1 MCWVVGVAR
10 RVFLSHTLELREF
23 PQGGS
28 FVRAAEE
35 AVSRAGDAIMDMQYF
50 TARDDKPSDYC
61 RAAVRSCDVYIGLIG
76 LRYGSPVRDRPD
88 VSYTELEFDT
98 ATEAGLV
105 RLAFLLDENAALPIP
120 LSRLLDQDS
129 DLQSRQQGFRDRLLN
144 AAGITVRRVT
154 DPLELQLAMLQ
165 ALQETRP
172 PTEAEPAPQSEL
184 PTRPGLVGREA
195 EVASLVEAW
204 LPAEPPPVAVLGA
217 PGIGK
222 SAICLAALHH
232 ERVQERFGARRWFVR
247 CDGARSAASLLSGV
261 AAELGVIADRAPAT
275 LRERIRAELEA
286 GPAVVVLDNFETP
299 WTAEPIPVEQLLGS
313 ISAIQGLAV
322 TVSVRGTAR
331 PAGLPWRDMA
341 VVGPL
346 PLQAAKRF
354 FLAVAGMGFAA
365 DPGLDGLLNELDGVP
380 LAVELLA
387 YAAQGQ
393 PDLADVAERWHQERT
408 GMLERMGGGSRELSA
423 AVSIEMSVR
432 SPLMTAGARRMFGM
446 LGMLPEGVARGDLTA
461 LLPDAGQAAAA
472 VLRQLGLAFDED
484 GRLRMLAPIREHAV
498 MAHAPEPTDLNRMV
512 SHYAQFAATVGRQVG
527 KAEGGKAAVRL
538 QAETGNISVMLQQA
552 AMAGRIDEL
561 VAAMRGLVEY
571 WRLTGASQPLLLDAA
586 TAAIEEKGTSGQQAR
601 LWEARGHYALAR
613 AEHDTARDYYE
624 RALPLYQQAGDVL
637 GQADCMRGLGD
648 TALAHSDYGA
658 AQAQYERALPLYQR
672 AGSLLGQADCT
683 RGVGEAALRSWRN
696 KPAQSK
702 FEEALPLYRRVGDVL
717 GEATCIRCLGEIVLR
732 KSEFNVARAR
742 LEEALPLFQRIGD
755 LRGEANCI
763 NSFAEIDLA
772 WSNYDSAGAQYE
784 RALQM
789 FRRVGSIRGEATCIS
804 GLGKVAVARS
814 DPDAALSRYE
824 RALSLFRKIGDVRGE
839 ANCIEG
845 VADVAL
851 KRSDLEVAHSRYEQ
865 ALSLQ
870 REVGN
875 QHGEADCILGLGDI
889 AVAQSDPG
897 SARVLYEQALS
908 TFRAIPEP
916 YSIGWALVRLA
927 QLEDRGATQTRHWN
941 AAREAWLSIG
951 RNDLV
956 ESVEAEFK

>member
-1 MCWVVGVAR
+1 MAGFAR
-10 RVFLSHTLELREF
+10 RVFLSHTAELREF

-35 AVSRAGDAIMDMQYF
+35 AVTRAGDAIMDMQYF

-105 RLAFLLDENAALPIP
+105 RLAFLLDENAVLPIP
-120 LSRLLDQDS
+120 LPRLLDQDS
-129 DLQSRQQGFRDRLLN
+129 DLQDRQQAFRDRLLN
-144 AAGITVRRVT
+144 AAGITVRRIT
-154 DPLELQLAMLQ
+154 DPQELQLALLQ

-172 PTEAEPAPQSEL
+172 TAEAERAPGGEL

-204 LPAEPPPVAVLGA
+204 LEGEPPPVAVLGA

-232 ERVQERFGARRWFVR
+232 ERTQERFGARRWFVR
-247 CDGARSAASLLSGV
+247 CDGARSAAALLSGV

-275 LRERIRAELEA
+275 LWERIRAELGA
-286 GPAVVVLDNFETP
+286 GPAVMVLDNFETP
-299 WTAEPIPVEQLLGS
+299 WTAEPVPVEQLLGS
-313 ISAIQGLAV
+313 IGAIQGLAV

-331 PAGLPWRDMA
+331 PVGLPWRDMA

-346 PLQAAKRF
+346 PLQAAERL

-365 DPGLDGLLNELDGVP
+365 DPGLDGLLDELDGVP

-387 YAAQGQ
+387 YASQGQ
-393 PDLADVAERWHQERT
+393 PDLAGVAERWHQERT

-423 AVSIEMSVR
+423 SVSIEMSVR
-432 SPLMTAGARRMFGM
+432 SPLMTAAARRIFGM
-446 LGMLPEGVARGDLTA
+446 LGMLPEGVAHGDLTA
-461 LLPDAGQAAAA
+461 LLPGAGQAAAA
-472 VLRQLGLAFDED
+472 VLRQLGLAFDGD

-512 SHYAQFAATVGRQVG
+512 SHYAQFAATIGRQVG

-538 QAETGNISVMLQQA
+538 QAETGNISAMLQQA
-552 AMAGRIDEL
+552 GIDSRIDEL
-561 VAAMRGLVEY
+561 VAAVRGLVEY

-586 TAAIEEKGTSGQQAR
+586 TAAIEENGTSGQQAS

-613 AEHDTARDYYE
+613 AKHDTARGYYE
-624 RALPLYQQAGDVL
+624 RALPLYQRAGDVL
-637 GQADCMRGLGD
+637 GEADCMRGLGD

-672 AGSLLGQADCT
+672 AGSLLGQADCI
-683 RGVGEAALRSWRN
+683 RGVGEAALRGWRN
-696 KPAQSK
+696 KPAQSQ

-732 KSEFNVARAR
+732 KSEFEPARAK
-742 LEEALPLFQRIGD
+742 LEQAFPLFQRIGD

-763 NSFAEIDLA
+763 NSLAEIDLA
-772 WSNYDSAGAQYE
+772 WFNYDSAGAQYE

-789 FRRVGSIRGEATCIS
+789 FRRVGSIRGEATCIT
-804 GLGKVAVARS
+804 GLGNVALARS
-814 DPDAALSRYE
+814 DAEAALGRYE
-824 RALSLFRKIGDVRGE
+824 RALSLFRRIGDVRGE
-839 ANCIEG
+839 ANCVKG
-845 VADVAL
+845 MADVAL
-851 KRSDLEVAHSRYEQ
+851 ERSNLEAARGQYEQ
-865 ALSLQ
+865 ALSLHRQ
-870 REVGN
+870 VGN
-875 QHGEADCILGLGDI
+875 QHGEADCVLRLGDI
-889 AVAQSDPG
+889 ALAQPG
-897 SARVLYEQALS
+897 PESARALYDQALS
-908 TFRAIPEP
+908 LFRAIPEP
-916 YSIGWALVRLA
+916 YSIGWGLVRLA
-927 QLEDRGATQTRHWN
+927 RLEDRGAARTRHWN

-951 RNDLV
+951 RNDLI
-956 ESVEAEFK
+956 ESVKAEFE